1 MADTKRQ
8 LEIADDAELLSEHLC
23 YILSQGLN
31 LTDEAGYRA
40 LIENPQF
47 RCGHCGRTARSRRNL
62 CVPTNLQ
69 P

>member
-8 LEIADDAELLSEHLC
+8 LEIAGDAELLSEHLC

-31 LTDEAGYRA
+31 LMDEAAYRA
-40 LIENPQF
+40 LIENPHF
-47 RCGHCGRTARSRRNL
+47 RCDHCGRTARSPRNL
-62 CVPTNLQ
+62 CVPTNLH

>member
-8 LEIADDAELLSEHLC
+8 LEIVDDAELLSEHLC

-31 LTDEAGYRA
+31 LMDEEGYRS
-40 LIENPQF
+40 LTENPQF

-62 CVPTNLQ
+62 CVPTNLE